1 MMENYVTLSIET
13 HLFFA
18 RIMKEHA
25 LFLEAG
31 FPCKETQWIQRADRL
46 RNEFENLLRQVMQFN
61 CGLMNHEILKSQELV
76 TQFTLQAERRTSQL
90 TGISIDHR
98 ITMAEQQLEADCSG
112 NRHKRMI
119 RSIDQLNRK
128 AIHLLDE
135 LIEFKESI
143 LREVEEGCL
152 FTFNYP
158 LLIQHILREAKLYRS
173 ILTDLVEDQRV
184 SYKKIRDQE
193 MFWNQIMMEHA
204 WFIRGLLDPTETEL
218 IESADHFAVEYGE
231 LLEMAR
237 TQNCKAMDGIRR
249 KSLEETLKYRKFKEE
264 GAEGILNCEIASLI
278 LPLLADHVLREAN
291 HYIRILECGMERTY

>member
-46 RNEFENLLRQVMQFN
+46 RNEFENLLRQVIQFN

-135 LIEFKESI
+135 LIGFKESI

-249 KSLEETLKYRKFKEE
+249 KSLEETLKYRKFKEA

-278 LPLLADHVLREAN
+278 LPLLADHVLQETN
-291 HYIRILECGMERTY
+291 HYIRILEYGMERTY

>member
-31 FPCKETQWIQRADRL
+31 FPCKETQWIQRSDRL

-135 LIEFKESI
+135 LIGFKESI

-249 KSLEETLKYRKFKEE
+249 KSLEETLKYRKFKEA

>member
-135 LIEFKESI
+135 LIGFKESI